1 MDQSKLHTSCR
12 ISAKDPVSGIRLDL
26 LLSCHSP
33 LRASLHGFKCLFS
46 LRNQVVY
53 YFWIQ
58 ELQIRFVHNDTTSAI
73 YAFIDESQ
81 TVMLK
86 FGSAFFAV
94 AALTTTLGLVTTT
107 FAFVPIPVPPPAR
120 TATTDHGSVSSTS
133 TTRLYI
139 SSWGISSGPA
149 GSRSLAEPKDI
160 VKRMQDYLPEPQA
173 VEARTNVDATIT
185 VSGAANARELRT
197 DQFLFD
203 LLNHQDSA
211 FEFTKI
217 VAAVRDPA
225 LAKKRLLSRSARY
238 TGLLDKLDFVATPA
252 ETGLPTAEQLSGSKS
267 WLAVVDVVTEDS
279 SMDWKAQCLEIVTTA
294 SAVDGLENVAVL
306 LTGANELAASDCQAI
321 VDSFKATNKTYTI
334 VAVGQLEDHP
344 EGQQMYHFGQFGD
357 AEAVLPAQAVF
368 SRQEAYRMV
377 TELLQLEC
385 GVNQALTFAEVY
397 NVNVTEVKLIKGL
410 REAGYARPQE
420 IDHMVR
426 EGPKVSL
433 ASRVRDLL

>member
-1 MDQSKLHTSCR
+1 
-12 ISAKDPVSGIRLDL
+12 
-26 LLSCHSP
+26 
-33 LRASLHGFKCLFS
+33 
-46 LRNQVVY
+46 
-53 YFWIQ
+53 
-58 ELQIRFVHNDTTSAI
+58 
-73 YAFIDESQ
+73 
-81 TVMLK
+81 MLK
-86 FGSAFFAV
+86 FSSAFFAV
-94 AALTTTLGLVTTT
+94 AALTTTLGVVTTT
-107 FAFVPIPVPPPAR
+107 TCAFVPSPVPPPAAR
-120 TATTDHGSVSSTS
+120 TATATTDKGSIASSSS

-149 GSRSLAEPKDI
+149 SSRSLAEPKDI
-160 VKRMQDYLPEPQA
+160 VKRIQDYLPEPQA

-185 VSGAANARELRT
+185 VSGAANAQREVQRT

-211 FEFTKI
+211 FEFSKI

-238 TGLLDKLDFVATPA
+238 TGLLDKLDFVATPS
-252 ETGLPTAEQLSGSKS
+252 EHGLPTAEQLSGSKS
-267 WLAVVDVVTEDS
+267 WLAVVDVTDEDS
-279 SMDWKAQCLEIVTTA
+279 SDWKAQCLEIATTA

-306 LTGANELAASDCQAI
+306 LTGANELAASDCQAV
-321 VDSFKATNKTYTI
+321 VDSFKATNKIYTI

-344 EGQQMYHFGQFGD
+344 EGQEMYHYGQFGD
-357 AEAVLPAQAVF
+357 ADAVLPAQAVF

-385 GVNQALTFAEVY
+385 GVNRALTFAEVY

-420 IDHMVR
+420 IDHMIR

-433 ASRVRDLL
+433 SRVSIVCCVHWQEA

>member
-1 MDQSKLHTSCR
+1 
-12 ISAKDPVSGIRLDL
+12 
-26 LLSCHSP
+26 
-33 LRASLHGFKCLFS
+33 
-46 LRNQVVY
+46 
-53 YFWIQ
+53 
-58 ELQIRFVHNDTTSAI
+58 
-73 YAFIDESQ
+73 
-81 TVMLK
+81 MLK

-94 AALTTTLGLVTTT
+94 AALTNAAS
-107 FAFVPIPVPPPAR
+107 AFVPLEPAPR
-120 TATTDHGSVSSTS
+120 TA

-160 VKRMQDYLPEPQA
+160 VKRIQDYLPEPQA
-173 VEARTNVDATIT
+173 VEARSQIDATIT
-185 VSGAANARELRT
+185 VSGAANAHERT

-238 TGLLDKLDFVATPA
+238 TGLLDKLDFVATT
-252 ETGLPTAEQLSGSKS
+252 ETPSGLPTAEQLTGSKS
-267 WLAVVDVVTEDS
+267 WLAVVDVTTTAEDS
-279 SMDWKAQCLEIVTTA
+279 SSSSTSWKEQCHEIATTA
-294 SAVDGLENVAVL
+294 SAVDGLVNVAVL
-306 LTGANELAASDCQAI
+306 LTGANELAATDCQA
-321 VDSFKATNKTYTI
+321 VLDSFKATHKKYTI
-334 VAVGQLEDHP
+334 VAVGQLQDHP
-344 EGQQMYHFGQFGD
+344 EGQEMYHYGQFGD

-397 NVNVTEVKLIKGL
+397 NVNVTEAKLIKGL

-420 IDHMVR
+420 IDHMIR

-433 ASRVRDLL
+433 VLLLVELYITLLLLLCVVHGMKKSDSTRNT